1 MPGIRWCHWR
11 WAISSDFIPVVAIL
25 GAIFHLVWI
34 VIIIIFQFA
43 LSKPTD
49 CDNDTPSRHYLA
61 TVCVI
66 FGSYS
71 TSFLTE
77 LLMIAVGLRG
87 TPLEVSKRWLITP
100 LLNLQL
106 TLWIVQLGIAM
117 YGTWVVADV
126 HLYGPRDACWFR
138 YNRKTG
144 VHFLVYFMWVHQVYN
159 WARVLIIYNI
169 FPTFDSI
176 KSWRRRLAAVAL
188 ITRSRDA
195 LSSVE
200 ERLGT
205 RHMREIAEL
214 YAAIIQGVDL
224 TPTDQI
230 DALLLL
236 GGLQQMRRLTHV
248 VDIFKTSLGIPAEE
262 RLPPELKPIPEITRR
277 FNQPDLKRMRS
288 SSSSNIGDD
297 SRGHSGEHKGAEQCT
312 ESMEGGRASD
322 ADTRLPAS
330 LDNLHCLTPTGFAS
344 MVAPE
349 MDPAEAAELYTGHH
363 EPVSRRELHE
373 ASNFVRF
380 ATAAYGTQAYTYQ
393 VGSYSKGMFQLLFG
407 RRWKASRANLL
418 NKDRIKGL
426 KQFVAYESIV
436 RLAQIE
442 DTHLLYMN
450 IRDEALGSLPYIVAL
465 DRVSRSVVVA
475 VRGTWSLADFVTDI
489 IAVPKPADWWLPPSL
504 QQKQKDGNM
513 EGVYAHSGVLS
524 AASTIWNDMEEH
536 GILPVLLSRNENLDR
551 PSGEDMERLGQ
562 GGHARG
568 KYAAEIARLGLKRER
583 WKLVVVG
590 HSLGA
595 GVAALLSL
603 KLLDQ
608 YPNVKC
614 WAYCPPGGLVSPNLS
629 AILGDFCCGVAVA
642 KDGVPRLSLKNLD
655 RLLDEMIVALARSNM
670 HTLRILF
677 GALVSSKFQR
687 RKRLRKLFRA
697 PDEVPA
703 EALNFLC
710 EFRRHS
716 AQADPDKFREMLPPG
731 RMIFARRLKQL
742 VKRKRRREKWDVTWD
757 AVYITPEEIVREGIL
772 VSRKLMSDHRLNYL
786 NEALKSAEGRDPD
799 QYTRDIQAARLPP
812 QQEDP
817 SLAPGPIGPTD
828 GETSI

>member
-1 MPGIRWCHWR
+1 M
-11 WAISSDFIPVVAIL
+11 
-25 GAIFHLVWI
+25 
-34 VIIIIFQFA
+34 
-43 LSKPTD
+43 
-49 CDNDTPSRHYLA
+49 
-61 TVCVI
+61 
-66 FGSYS
+66 
-71 TSFLTE
+71 
-77 LLMIAVGLRG
+77 
-87 TPLEVSKRWLITP
+87 TP
-100 LLNLQL
+100 LLNVQL
-106 TLWIVQLGIAM
+106 TLWILQLGIAI

-126 HLYGPRDACWFR
+126 HLNGPSDACWFI
-138 YNRKTG
+138 YHRKTG
-144 VHFLVYFMWVHQVYN
+144 VHYLVYFMWAHQVFN

-169 FPTFDSI
+169 FPTFDSME
-176 KSWRRRLAAVAL
+176 SWRRRLAALAI

-195 LSSVE
+195 LTSVE

-205 RHMREIAEL
+205 RSMREIAEL

-230 DALLLL
+230 DALVLL

-248 VDIFKTSLGIPAEE
+248 VDIFKAAVGIPAEN
-262 RLPPELKPIPEITRR
+262 RLPPELKSIPEIARR
-277 FNQPDLKRMRS
+277 FNQPELKRMRS
-288 SSSSNIGDD
+288 SSTSGKSSNIGNN
-297 SRGHSGEHKGAEQCT
+297 RGNSGKQKTQQQCA
-312 ESMEGGRASD
+312 ESMEEGRALD

-330 LDNLHCLTPTGFAS
+330 LDTLHCLTPTGYAS

-380 ATAAYGTQAYTYQ
+380 AMAAYNTQAYTYQ
-393 VGSYSKGMFQLLFG
+393 VGSYWKGMFQLLFG
-407 RRWKASRANLL
+407 RRWQASRANLL
-418 NKDRIKGL
+418 NKDKVHGIK
-426 KQFVAYESIV
+426 QRVAYESIV

-442 DTHLLYMN
+442 DTDLLYMN
-450 IRDEALGSLPYIVAL
+450 IRDEPLGSLPYIVAL

-475 VRGTWSLADFVTDI
+475 VRGTWSLADFVTDV

-524 AASTIWNDMEEH
+524 AAATIWKDMEEH
-536 GILPVLLSRNENLDR
+536 CILPVLLSRDESLDR
-551 PSGEDMERLGQ
+551 PSGEDLERLGE
-562 GGHARG
+562 GGHVRG
-568 KYAAEIARLGLKRER
+568 KYAAEIARLGLKREG

-629 AILGDFCCGVAVA
+629 AILGDFCCGIAVA

-670 HTLRILF
+670 HTLRILL
-677 GALVSSKFQR
+677 GALLSSKYRR

-703 EALNFLC
+703 EALKFLC

-716 AQADPDKFREMLPPG
+716 AQADPEKFRDMLPPG
-731 RMIFARRLKQL
+731 RMIFARRLKRL

-757 AVYITPEEIVREGIL
+757 AVYIEPEEIVREGIL
-772 VSRKLMSDHRLNYL
+772 VSRKLLEDHRLNHL
-786 NEALKSAEGRDPD
+786 NEALKRAEGLDPD

-812 QQEDP
+812 QQEDT
-817 SLAPGPIGPTD
+817 SLAPTD
-828 GETSI
+828 GQT